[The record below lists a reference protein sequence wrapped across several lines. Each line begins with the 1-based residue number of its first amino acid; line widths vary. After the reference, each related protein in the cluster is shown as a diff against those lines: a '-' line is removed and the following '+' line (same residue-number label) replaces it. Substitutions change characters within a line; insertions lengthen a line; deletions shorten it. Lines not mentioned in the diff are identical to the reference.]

1 MPCVL
6 SKFTSTDTIV
16 GLRGVSNFWRKRENS
31 SVSHPRTSEKR
42 AISSLDLESPSWSF
56 QNWLSYRP
64 VGPVGPVGSTSS
76 YGVQVRVMDFTEY
89 ISLQFKFL
97 KYLSIL
103 VSMILAQNGH
113 RETIPEVDF
122 DILLRNQKDNQD
134 TRELGIQVG
143 NCHLK
148 WTNCP
153 RKATYIGIKRG
164 SAILFCP
171 LRD

>member
-1 MPCVL
+1 
-6 SKFTSTDTIV
+6 
-16 GLRGVSNFWRKRENS
+16 
-31 SVSHPRTSEKR
+31 
-42 AISSLDLESPSWSF
+42 
-56 QNWLSYRP
+56 
-64 VGPVGPVGSTSS
+64 
-76 YGVQVRVMDFTEY
+76 MDFTEY

-148 WTNCP
+148 
-153 RKATYIGIKRG
+153 
-164 SAILFCP
+164 
-171 LRD
+171 